1 MTKWKKGADA
11 VCSLRLHY
19 HIRKWKSE
27 NPPTTSI
34 SILDSCVGQNKSQTV
49 MQFFSFLSDCF
60 YDKVVLLFLKSGHS
74 HMFPDRATAHA
85 NNAVKNEIYVTQTM
99 LFRLSTQYKGSTQSF
114 WIITRQNHHFSLAGM
129 HWWRNTSSPCQ
140 AASQIIS
147 SLSLIKVCA
156 LCSSE
161 QTHLIVKLGVLLCS
175 LPWRNVK
182 SAWRSV
188 RYRADISEII
198 FDEV

>member
-1 MTKWKKGADA
+1 MLSSS
-11 VCSLRLHY
+11 SLSY
-19 HIRKWKSE
+19 SQVKIRE
-27 NPPTTSI
+27 PTNDKHSHFREF
-34 SILDSCVGQNKSQTV
+34 VGQNKSQTV

-60 YDKVVLLFLKSGHS
+60 YDIVFLLFLKSGHS

-85 NNAVKNEIYVTQTM
+85 NNAVKNEIYITQTM

-114 WIITRQNHHFSLAGM
+114 WIITRQNHNFSLAGM

-147 SLSLIKVCA
+147 SLSLIKVRA

-161 QTHLIVKLGVLLCS
+161 QTHLIVKLGNLLCS

-182 SAWRSV
+182 SAWTSV
-188 RYRADISEII
+188 WYRADISEII
-198 FDEV
+198 FDNV

>member
-1 MTKWKKGADA
+1 MSDVTSKRNHIYYIDKRGQDKGADA

-60 YDKVVLLFLKSGHS
+60 YDKVFLLFLKSGHS

-85 NNAVKNEIYVTQTM
+85 NNAVKHRNISPK
-99 LFRLSTQYKGSTQSF
+99 RST
-114 WIITRQNHHFSLAGM
+114 
-129 HWWRNTSSPCQ
+129 CQ

-156 LCSSE
+156 LWFE
-161 QTHLIVKLGVLLCS
+161 
-175 LPWRNVK
+175 
-182 SAWRSV
+182 
-188 RYRADISEII
+188 RADTPTSEAWSVIMFPTLEECQECLKI
-198 FDEV
+198 CSVPSRYLRNYFWQS